1 MCASSL
7 GETTEVTQ
15 TNIFFSKNFFRQIF
29 LSSIFFVFKFFLSSE
44 NFFFIFF
51 SKIFVSKFFVLKFFV
66 LFCCQPCF
74 VKIATVVP
82 GRQAAGWLG
91 ESGGCWRHCWHC
103 EVRCCLRTRRRQAL
117 RKAGQLVR
125 WATGSQ
131 VALSSG
137 APRHFTK

>member
-82 GRQAAGWLG
+82 GRQALAGREKVG
-91 ESGGCWRHCWHC
+91 DAGGTAGI
-103 EVRCCLRTRRRQAL
+103 VRCA
-117 RKAGQLVR
+117 
-125 WATGSQ
+125 
-131 VALSSG
+131 VACARG
-137 APRHFTK
+137 AAKP